1 MIRKHT
7 GVCDMFLMCR
17 QIWPSWNTSYS
28 SHKRAQKR
36 GSICKLTQ
44 RGMVSHEKSLSAGEK
59 ILDEYA
65 EHQSAL
71 YNCHLAPGIWV
82 FFDINRHKLVYEYS
96 KDWRKWTW
104 IKRLTDCRPN
114 TDSPHSCQLFYL
126 QVSGQRTGV
135 IKLGF
140 PGSDLE
146 LDYRNAPLLLIE
158 STVAFY

>member
-17 QIWPSWNTSYS
+17 QIWQSWNTSYS

-114 TDSPHSCQLFYL
+114 TDSPHSCQLCFICRSVGKEQETSNWGSL
-126 QVSGQRTGV
+126 GQ
-135 IKLGF
+135 IW
-140 PGSDLE
+140 S
-146 LDYRNAPLLLIE
+146 
-158 STVAFY
+158 